1 MSSVSCEL
9 TIQAESGSIKVMG
22 GTTDTANYKP
32 LGIRLAATRL
42 ALGVARPVQMC
53 KAIDVKPNTY
63 SQWEAGTRRPN
74 LDDMLRFCDRYG
86 VTLDWIYRGN
96 IATLPQVLI
105 AKIDNYMDP
114 VTTALDR
121 LGKIIVIE
129 VTNGDGDRVWWGPE
143 RRVAGSDAEYTG
155 PEHRHPAHVRK
166 L

>member
-1 MSSVSCEL
+1 
-9 TIQAESGSIKVMG
+9 MG
-22 GTTDTANYKP
+22 ETADTAKYKP

-42 ALGVARPVQMC
+42 ALGLARPVKMRE
-53 KAIDVKPNTY
+53 AIGRPGTPIGANTY

-74 LDDMLRFCDRYG
+74 LEDMLRFCDRFG

-105 AKIDNYMDP
+105 AKINDYMDP

-121 LGKIIVIE
+121 LGKVIVIE
-129 VTNGDGDRVWWGPE
+129 VTNGTGDMIWWGPE
-143 RRVAGSDAEYTG
+143 RRKAGSDAGYTG
-155 PEHRHPAHVRK
+155 PEHRQPAHVRR